1 MLSLS
6 HVGNH
11 IRDLPF
17 PIIVLILSNHKY
29 FLTSVAAF
37 AVAAINGSTIRRSK
51 DDSKGNRPSHVVSAW
66 ACDTS
71 LVLEQLRVD

>member
-1 MLSLS
+1 
-6 HVGNH
+6 
-11 IRDLPF
+11 
-17 PIIVLILSNHKY
+17 
-29 FLTSVAAF
+29 LTSVAAF